1 MSSGVIQI
9 YYGEGHGK
17 STAALGNVI
26 YAASVGKQVTVI
38 QFLKGRMEKEQEFLM
53 RLEPEIKFFRFSKS
67 DAPYDELGEEEKKEE
82 SINLKNGFNY
92 GKKVIATGACDVIVF
107 DEILGLL
114 DQKVITFEDIRC
126 MLEGRP
132 EEMNVIFTGRVLT
145 DDMRE
150 LADEIYNII
159 PEKTAV
165 DSHIP
170 ECYDEQ

>member
-17 STAALGNVI
+17 STAALGNAI
-26 YAASVGKQVTVI
+26 HAASEGKQVTVI

-67 DAPYDELGEEEKKEE
+67 DAPYDELCEEEKKEE

-92 GKKVIATGACDVIVF
+92 GKKVMATGACDVLIF

-114 DQKVITFEDIRC
+114 DQKVVTFEDIRC
-126 MLEGRP
+126 MMECRP
-132 EEMNVIFTGRVLT
+132 EEMDVIFTGRVLT
-145 DDMRE
+145 DEIRE
-150 LADEIYNII
+150 LADEIYNIT
-159 PEKTAV
+159 PEKQT
-165 DSHIP
+165 DKNH
-170 ECYDEQ
+170 C